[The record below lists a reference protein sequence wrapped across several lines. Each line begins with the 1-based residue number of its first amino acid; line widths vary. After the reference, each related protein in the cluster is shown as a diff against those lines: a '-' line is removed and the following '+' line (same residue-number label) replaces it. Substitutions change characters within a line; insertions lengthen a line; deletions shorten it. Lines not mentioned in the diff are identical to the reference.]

1 VFNKNIRR
9 NATYILLV
17 SLSLHILVIHGMF
30 NSSVICFED
39 NGTTSVEYTFDGASC
54 ATHNYAFS
62 NEHRLIEDD
71 KINECED
78 LSLTELHNSDDQF
91 LIKKSNNIF
100 VKNQSIIAVSFSTS
114 AIKLLQITNNVP
126 TLNSTASL
134 THFKTVSLLI

>member
-1 VFNKNIRR
+1 
-9 NATYILLV
+9 
-17 SLSLHILVIHGMF
+17 MF

-91 LIKKSNNIF
+91 LIKKSNN
-100 VKNQSIIAVSFSTS
+100 SIIKVQIVAAVSFNIST
-114 AIKLLQITNNVP
+114 IRLQQVTDCIIAPNN
-126 TLNSTASL
+126 TASL